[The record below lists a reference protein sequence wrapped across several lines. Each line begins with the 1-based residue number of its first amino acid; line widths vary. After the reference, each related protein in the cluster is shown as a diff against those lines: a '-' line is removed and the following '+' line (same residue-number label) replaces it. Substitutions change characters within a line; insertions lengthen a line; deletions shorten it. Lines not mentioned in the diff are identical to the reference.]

1 MTTELERYY
10 DAVRRHL
17 TCPRQEQDRLLAET
31 HRMVEDLLA
40 DRPDL
45 DYDGLVAFLGEPREL
60 AATFLDHMDPAVV
73 EGHERKKKRHRIG
86 LLAFLLA
93 VIAAL
98 SIFSIYV
105 VQLKSNANF
114 TYDEEI
120 IIYEDPP
127 EETDGTD

>member
-17 TCPRQEQDRLLAET
+17 TCPKAEQDRLLGET

-40 DRPDL
+40 DQPDL
-45 DYDGLVAFLGEPREL
+45 DYDGLVTFLGEPREL

-73 EGHERKKKRHRIG
+73 EGHEKKKKRRRTG

-105 VQLKSNANF
+105 VQLKSNVNI
-114 TYDEEI
+114 TR
-120 IIYEDPP
+120 EDDFSVTGGS
-127 EETDGTD
+127 ETGNNN

>member
-17 TCPRQEQDRLLAET
+17 TCPKPEQDRLLAET

-40 DRPDL
+40 DQPDL
-45 DYDGLVAFLGEPREL
+45 DYDGLVAFLGEPQEL

-73 EGHERKKKRHRIG
+73 EGHERKKKRRRTG
-86 LLAFLLA
+86 LLALLLA

-105 VQLKSNANF
+105 VQLKSHVNI
-114 TYDEEI
+114 TR
-120 IIYEDPP
+120 EDDFSVTGGS
-127 EETDGTD
+127 ETGNNN

>member
-17 TCPRQEQDRLLAET
+17 TCPKPEQDRLLAET
-31 HRMVEDLLA
+31 HRMVEDLLT
-40 DRPDL
+40 DQPDL

-73 EGHERKKKRHRIG
+73 EGHERKKKRCRTG
-86 LLAFLLA
+86 LLALLLA

-105 VQLKSNANF
+105 VQLKSHANF
-114 TYDEEI
+114 TYDQKIIVEE
-120 IIYEDPP
+120 
-127 EETDGTD
+127 